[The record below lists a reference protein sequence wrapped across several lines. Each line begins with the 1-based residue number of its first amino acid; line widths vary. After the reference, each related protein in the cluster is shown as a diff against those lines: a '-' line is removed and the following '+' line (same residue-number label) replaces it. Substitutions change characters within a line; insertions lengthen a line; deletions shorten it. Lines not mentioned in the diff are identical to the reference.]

1 MLIPDVTPQKSV
13 QEKCMFKV
21 DKLDELDYL
30 SQESLDGSEKFFLS
44 FYEFLAMLEGKI
56 RKSPL
61 F

>member
-30 SQESLDGSEKFFLS
+30 SQESLDGSEKLFLFWVPMNS
-44 FYEFLAMLEGKI
+44 
-56 RKSPL
+56 
-61 F
+61 